1 MMLDSTF
8 GHKDSV
14 QVVEWLNM
22 NHVNESSVV
31 LAMPVKDGSL
41 TLQASP
47 AHEVQTLNPRP
58 KTMDPT
64 IVGPLMLQ
72 ARSPNEMLE

>member
-22 NHVNESSVV
+22 NHVNESSVILV
-31 LAMPVKDGSL
+31 MPVKDGSL
-41 TLQASP
+41 
-47 AHEVQTLNPRP
+47 
-58 KTMDPT
+58 
-64 IVGPLMLQ
+64 MLQ
-72 ARSPNEMLE
+72 ARRPPHEMQPPPNKKWTTP